1 MYRYGNFK
9 ADWKKRAMLLA
20 ISSCQEYFQIFTI
33 FLFKYNSTNNFF
45 KTVYI
50 QLIFMIIITLII
62 TKSKWNYLVLKTWT
76 LIRYRDTEI
85 KKSSGNVLDEF
96 RF

>member
-1 MYRYGNFK
+1 
-9 ADWKKRAMLLA
+9 MLLA

-33 FLFKYNSTNNFF
+33 VFFKYNSTYSFF
-45 KTVYI
+45 KTIYI
-50 QLIFMIIITLII
+50 QLIFMIVITLII

-85 KKSSGNVLDEF
+85 EKSSGNVLDEF